1 MEYGYKQFEELKCS
15 INFSCYG
22 TQGEREVHA
31 IVTLNGVLGDATAQ
45 FDAILRAIDRFSSES
60 PVENAPLIWK
70 RYFLSDPANQHLFI
84 PKEPKTAVSMVGQP
98 PLDCTK
104 VTVWC
109 YWSEGAIIEESSEEN
124 ILKVHKN
131 GVSHYFH
138 TSIHSKSEGE
148 YNQTADIFKRL
159 TTSLSEY
166 GMALNRD
173 LIRTWVFVQGVDIH
187 YAGMVKAR
195 KEIFE
200 AEGLTDKTHYVASTG
215 IEGCHTNPQA
225 LVFMDTYSISGLPK
239 DRIRFLY
246 APENLNQTHKYG
258 VTFERGTI
266 VDFDDRSH
274 IIISGTASIDK
285 NGDIV
290 APLDII
296 SQTARTIENVLALLK
311 EAGSNFED
319 VAHLIV
325 YLRDTADYQVVKQQ
339 IDSLF
344 PKIPK
349 VYLLAP
355 VCRPGW
361 LIEMECIAIR

>member
-1 MEYGYKQFEELKCS
+1 MEYGYRQFEELKCS

-31 IVTLNGVLGDATAQ
+31 MVTLNGVLGDASTQ
-45 FDAILRAIDRFSSES
+45 FDAISRAIDRFSSES

-70 RYFLSDPANQHLFI
+70 RYFLSDPANQHHLI
-84 PKEPKTAVSMVGQP
+84 QKELKTAISVVGQP
-98 PLDCTK
+98 SLDHTK
-104 VTVWC
+104 VAVWC
-109 YWSEGAIIEESSEEN
+109 YWAEGAVIGEDSEDNLLE
-124 ILKVHKN
+124 VHKN

-138 TSIHSKSEGE
+138 TTLHSKSEGE
-148 YNQTADIFKRL
+148 YNQTADIFKSL
-159 TTSLSEY
+159 ITSLSEH
-166 GMALNRD
+166 GMTLNRN
-173 LIRTWVFVQGVDIH
+173 LIRTWVFVRGVDTR

-200 AEGLTDKTHYVASTG
+200 SEGLTNKTHYVASTG
-215 IEGCHTNPQA
+215 IEGCHTDSQA
-225 LVFMDTYSISGLPK
+225 LVFMDTYSVSGVPEG
-239 DRIRFLY
+239 RIRFLY
-246 APENLNQTHKYG
+246 APEHLSPTHKYG

-274 IIISGTASIDK
+274 IFISGTASIDK
-285 NGDIV
+285 EGEIV
-290 APLDII
+290 APLDIVA
-296 SQTARTIENVLALLK
+296 QTTRAVENILALLK
-311 EAGSNFED
+311 EAGSSFED

-325 YLRDTADYQVVKQQ
+325 YLRDTADYFTVKQQ
-339 IDSLF
+339 IDTLF

-349 VYLLAP
+349 AYLFAP